1 MGCLHVWVGV
11 VLVHG
16 VGGGG
21 VNRVYYVC
29 KCHTHH
35 DSSYNFVTLRHYTV
49 LLLHYMCCHLP
60 NSVVTTPATSYPCNT
75 PTLGIPP
82 PMTVCAEYMQDP

>member
-29 KCHTHH
+29 ICHTHAMITAIIC
-35 DSSYNFVTLRHYTV
+35 DLTS
-49 LLLHYMCCHLP
+49 LH
-60 NSVVTTPATSYPCNT
+60 SVTTSLHVLSFAEQCSDHPGHIVPMQHSHTWH
-75 PTLGIPP
+75 PP